1 MRRGL
6 STCSTAG
13 IVLVLTSSAYPAAP
27 DPRMFVCPT
36 PAAAAAFWRDLTS
49 ILDRTT
55 VKAARLAV
63 QHRCWVGPNEP
74 RPVAMET
81 GTMRIGNGG
90 ENDGYVTP
98 DYYLYSQFLTN
109 GLRR

>member
-1 MRRGL
+1 VAALGRSSRRRV
-6 STCSTAG
+6 ANAP
-13 IVLVLTSSAYPAAP
+13 VLEEIQ
-27 DPRMFVCPT
+27 D
-36 PAAAAAFWRDLTS
+36 
-49 ILDRTT
+49 LDRTT
-55 VKAARLAV
+55 AKAARLAV
-63 QHRCWVGPNEP
+63 QHQCWVGPNEP
-74 RPVAMET
+74 RPVAMDT